1 MSKLSF
7 ERLAAS
13 SGILFAILLVTGGL
27 LPGSPSKWNASAAD
41 IQSYLQGKNHKL
53 IAAAVLVG
61 IGYILF
67 LWFLATFAGLFRDAG
82 QGRAA
87 TVMYGAGVAT
97 VAIAAVGDGLQF
109 GLAKVTYTADP
120 GTVAAIYGV
129 TSWLYG
135 RVFWTAAALAFA
147 VWIATRRSKALPAWY
162 SLLSLAGGCL
172 FVLGGVAIRDTGF
185 ASITGGMGLIAF
197 LGFAVWIA
205 ISSLLLM
212 QQTAEAPAS
221 APAMS

>member
-1 MSKLSF
+1 MKLSF

-13 SGILFAILLVTGGL
+13 SGILFAILFVTGGL
-27 LPGSPSKWNASAAD
+27 LPGSPSKWNASAMD
-41 IQSYLQGKNHKL
+41 IESYLQGKNKEL
-53 IAAAVLVG
+53 VAGSIIVG

-67 LWFLATFAGLFRDAG
+67 LWFLSAFAGVFREAG
-82 QGRAA
+82 QDRAA
-87 TVMYGAGVAT
+87 TVMYGAGIAT
-97 VAIAAVGDGLQF
+97 VAIAAVGDGLQL

-120 GTVAAIYGV
+120 GTVAALYGV

-162 SLLSLAGGCL
+162 GLLSLAAGCV
-172 FVLGGVAIRDTGF
+172 FVLGGVATKDTGF
-185 ASITGGMGLIAF
+185 ASITGGMGFVAF

-212 QQTAEAPAS
+212 QRTAEAPAA